1 MPMVI
6 RPFWAAP
13 GTGVGPEAGAPP
25 DPPQAVSAVRASPAR
40 AAAATRREGVRTS
53 VPPVPV
59 VARTSVELDVGQP
72 VVFRVLLGDVEVVRG
87 DVGAVTRAVVGP
99 HRLDF
104 VAGVLDDRGPHRPP
118 ADGQDHG

>member
-6 RPFWAAP
+6 RPFCAAP

-53 VPPVPV
+53 VAPVAV
-59 VARTSVELDVGQP
+59 VARAAAGDPAAGDP
-72 VVFRVLLGDVEVVRG
+72 AAGDPAGRVVLRDVEVLG
-87 DVGAVTRAVVGP
+87 SDVAVPGAVVGP
-99 HRLDF
+99 
-104 VAGVLDDRGPHRPP
+104 DRV
-118 ADGQDHG
+118 